1 MKKLWLATSHEY
13 TNSIRQ
19 KGYVVALLSFPLFIV
34 LTVGL
39 GMIIGSLEENSA
51 PVGYV
56 DNSGVL
62 DNPFSIAE
70 ISESERVEF
79 IHYTSEMKASEAL
92 ESADIQAYF
101 VLPQDYPKN
110 KNIELFFYEQPG
122 DNAFKDF
129 YDFLQLNLLSEHQVG
144 IRNRLALG
152 NKLILRTPDG
162 QRELPENGAGVNMF
176 LPIIVSFAFVMLMMI
191 SSGYL
196 MSGFMDEKSNRTI
209 ELMVTSLSPAQL
221 VGSKLLTVLALGLT
235 MLVTWFLV
243 AVIAYIVGGKILGVT
258 WLQGLSLDWR
268 VVLSIVAIAIPTYIF
283 AAALMLGIGLI
294 LGDKQEAESVGP
306 LFFMASF
313 IPIWLIVPMAND
325 INGSLAVTLSFLP
338 ISSVLT
344 MGFRNMFIQV
354 PMWQVATS
362 VAFQSLCAIGA
373 IWLAIRTFRVGMLRY
388 GKRVRWSELFVRA
401 NNSIGEEA

>member
-1 MKKLWLATSHEY
+1 MNKLWLATRHEY
-13 TNSIRQ
+13 LKNVRQ
-19 KGYVVALLSFPLFIV
+19 KGYVFALLSFPLFIV

-62 DNPFSIAE
+62 DNPLLIADL
-70 ISESERVEF
+70 SESDRIEF
-79 IHYTSEMKASEAL
+79 IHYMRDTEAREAL
-92 ESADIQAYF
+92 DSADIQAYF
-101 VLPQDYPKN
+101 VLPRDYPKN

-122 DNAFKDF
+122 DNAIKDF
-129 YDFLQLNLLSEHQVG
+129 YDFLQLNLLSEHQAG
-144 IRNRLALG
+144 IRNRIALG
-152 NKLILRTPDG
+152 NNLILRTPDG
-162 QRELPENGAGVNMF
+162 QRELPENGPGLNMF

-221 VGSKLLTVLALGLT
+221 VGSKLLTVLALGFT

-243 AVIAYIVGGKILGVT
+243 AMLAYIVGGQILDIT
-258 WLQGLSLDWR
+258 WLQGLSMEWR
-268 VVLSIVAIAIPTYIF
+268 VLLSILAVAIPTYVF
-283 AAALMLGIGLI
+283 ASALMLGIGLI

-325 INGSLAVTLSFLP
+325 INGPLAITLSFLP

-344 MGFRNMFIQV
+344 TGFRNMFIQV
-354 PMWQVATS
+354 PLWQVALS
-362 VAFQSLCAIGA
+362 VVFQSLCAIVAVWIA
-373 IWLAIRTFRVGMLRY
+373 IKTFRVGMLRY
-388 GKRVRWSELFVRA
+388 GKRIRWNEIFTWAKKSISEQA
-401 NNSIGEEA
+401 